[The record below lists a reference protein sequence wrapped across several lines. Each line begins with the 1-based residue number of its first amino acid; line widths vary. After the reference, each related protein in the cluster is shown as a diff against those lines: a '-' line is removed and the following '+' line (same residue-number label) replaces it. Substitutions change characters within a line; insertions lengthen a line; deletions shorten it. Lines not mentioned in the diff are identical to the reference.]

1 MFFTPAFVRQNSLGL
16 DELAASASVKSSEF
30 LSSLS
35 IALQSANS
43 KAIIGGRQLNLHRA
57 AVNIVS

>member
-1 MFFTPAFVRQNSLGL
+1 MFAKILKGL
-16 DELAASASVKSSEF
+16 MTSSAYVKYSEF

-43 KAIIGGRQLNLHRA
+43 QAIIGARQLNLHRA
-57 AVNIVS
+57 AVDRVS